1 MLRRLKNKLHKIE
14 ISIQMKLIAV
24 FLIMTVVL
32 FGVNVYI
39 YSNLDEMMLQ
49 IEQVYASN
57 TELNELQNILT
68 LVQDDMT
75 EYLNLRQTDSMEN
88 FYRDVTEYDK
98 LVEGLN
104 NQITDDELLL
114 LEKNIRNLSERY
126 RKVSEAWQSSTG
138 VVIMLRNIK
147 RIMKKQRNCARISG
161 TTSIA

>member
-68 LVQDDMT
+68 LVM
-75 EYLNLRQTDSMEN
+75 
-88 FYRDVTEYDK
+88 
-98 LVEGLN
+98 
-104 NQITDDELLL
+104 
-114 LEKNIRNLSERY
+114 
-126 RKVSEAWQSSTG
+126 
-138 VVIMLRNIK
+138 MLRNIK